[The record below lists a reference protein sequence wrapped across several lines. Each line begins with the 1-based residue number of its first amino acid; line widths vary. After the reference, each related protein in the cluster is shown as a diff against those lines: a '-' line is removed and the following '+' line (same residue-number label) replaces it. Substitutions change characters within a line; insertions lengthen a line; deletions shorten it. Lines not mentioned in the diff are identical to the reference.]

1 MSQLL
6 VEKGSVSGVFE
17 FIKHLITHG
26 DTSQRCMVLWLIANI
41 TGECKVNAKLVA
53 DNIDIAT
60 ILSGLMNVPTQFSEI
75 VQLVTWN
82 INNLAR
88 HGLIRQSDFPKIG
101 TILTYSINNFKDF
114 DAIWA
119 MSKLLNTTE
128 EGLLILCQGK
138 LIEKLL
144 NLLSEN
150 TIDFNKNTPLVS
162 CIAHISTSDSDDL
175 MSQLLS
181 NNVMDRLHAVLR

>member
-1 MSQLL
+1 MCKHLASEASQKAVGSNQNPISYYYGLELTWILTNIAFGPDQIMSQLL

-60 ILSGLMNVPTQFSEI
+60 ILYGLMNVPTQFSEI

-88 HGLIRQSDFPKIG
+88 HSLIRQSDFPKIG

-128 EGLLILCQGK
+128 EGLLILC
-138 LIEKLL
+138 
-144 NLLSEN
+144 
-150 TIDFNKNTPLVS
+150 
-162 CIAHISTSDSDDL
+162 
-175 MSQLLS
+175 
-181 NNVMDRLHAVLR
+181 